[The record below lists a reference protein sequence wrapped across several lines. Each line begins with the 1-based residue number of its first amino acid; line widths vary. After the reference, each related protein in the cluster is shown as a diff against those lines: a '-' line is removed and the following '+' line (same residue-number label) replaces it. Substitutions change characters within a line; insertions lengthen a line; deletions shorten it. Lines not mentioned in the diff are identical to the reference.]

1 MSDVQNHD
9 VDILIVGAGPSGL
22 YAGYYAGFRGL
33 KIAIADM
40 LELPG
45 GQITALYPEKKIY
58 DVAGFPEVL
67 GRELVDRLVAQ
78 VEPFSPIWI
87 LGERI
92 EGLERVDE
100 RWSVRLSGGGTVV
113 TTVVVITGGIGT
125 FEPRPLPV
133 GRDYEERGLIYYVPR
148 PSELADKK
156 VVIVGGGDSAFDW
169 ALALE
174 PIATEVTLVHRRDT
188 FRAHEHTIELV
199 QRSSAKIVTSSE
211 VTAIFGEEQLTSV
224 EVTAKSG
231 SVEVIEAEIVVA
243 ALGFVAHLGPL
254 AEWGLEMSKRTI
266 VVDTAMRTNLPG
278 VFAAGDITEYPGKV
292 RLISTGFGEAA
303 TAVNNAM
310 IVIDPSKSVFPGH
323 SSETT

>member
-45 GQITALYPEKKIY
+45 GQITALYPEKKIF

-67 GRELVDRLVAQ
+67 GRDLVDRLVAQ
-78 VEPFSPIWI
+78 VEPFAPIWI
-87 LGERI
+87 LGQRI
-92 EGLERVDE
+92 EGLERSGE
-100 RWSVRLSGGGTVV
+100 RWSVQLSGGGRVT

-125 FEPRPLPV
+125 FEPRALPV
-133 GRDYEERGLIYYVPR
+133 GREYEERGLIYYVPK
-148 PSELADKK
+148 PTELAGKN

-169 ALALE
+169 AMALE
-174 PIATEVTLVHRRDT
+174 PIANELTLVHRRET

-199 QRSSAKIVTSSE
+199 QNSRTKIITSAE
-211 VTAIFGEEQLTSV
+211 VTAIYGEEQLTSV
-224 EVTAKSG
+224 EVTLKSG
-231 SVEVIEAEIVVA
+231 SVEVIDAEVVVA

-266 VVDTAMRTNLPG
+266 IVDTAMRTNLPG

-292 RLISTGFGEAA
+292 RLISVGFGEAA
-303 TAVNNAM
+303 IAVNNAM
-310 IVIDPSKSVFPGH
+310 TVIDPSKSVFPGH
-323 SSETT
+323 SSENT